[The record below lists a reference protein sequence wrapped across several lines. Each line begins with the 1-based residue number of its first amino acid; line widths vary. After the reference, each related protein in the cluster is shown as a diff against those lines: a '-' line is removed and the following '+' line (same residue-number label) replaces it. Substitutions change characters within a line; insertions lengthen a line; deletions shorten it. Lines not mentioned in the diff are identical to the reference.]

1 LVITPLIS
9 AETWLGS
16 RRMRERQPDMQ
27 RHETGFGSGAD
38 QGKHE
43 NGCRRSR
50 RKLPRADVG
59 KGITARGTCEQSEH
73 EQQREGAETRHDQ
86 IDVSGTH
93 VVGHAVMRHDQRP

>member
-1 LVITPLIS
+1 
-9 AETWLGS
+9 
-16 RRMRERQPDMQ
+16 MRQRQPDMQ
-27 RHETGFGSGAD
+27 RHQTGFGAGAD

-43 NGCRRSR
+43 NGGCGSR
-50 RKLPRADVG
+50 RKLPGADVG
-59 KGITARGTCEQSEH
+59 EGITAVGTCEQSEH